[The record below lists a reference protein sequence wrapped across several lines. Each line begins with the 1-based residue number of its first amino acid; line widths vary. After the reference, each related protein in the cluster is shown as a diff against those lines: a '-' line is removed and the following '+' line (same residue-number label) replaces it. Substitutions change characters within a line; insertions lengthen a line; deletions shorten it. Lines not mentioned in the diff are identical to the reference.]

1 MKKKQLIIGLL
12 FLSWFVYNAHRF
24 WNNSPITFTKPFPFD
39 VSYEITWH
47 WYIYMLLKDIS
58 YLIIL
63 FALRL
68 YVNANFKKD
77 KEIIGAFSAVFFV
90 QIIEIPH
97 YILSARHTEWVL
109 LLEGMILIRSA
120 YRIMTRK
127 C

>member
-1 MKKKQLIIGLL
+1 
-12 FLSWFVYNAHRF
+12 
-24 WNNSPITFTKPFPFD
+24 
-39 VSYEITWH
+39 
-47 WYIYMLLKDIS
+47 
-58 YLIIL
+58 
-63 FALRL
+63 
-68 YVNANFKKD
+68 VNANFKKD